1 MLTGLGN
8 GCSYVTKKKLKEVLT
23 EVLFPEGHSH
33 SNMEEVRV
41 SIAVVFLNSNLM
53 YIIL

>member
-8 GCSYVTKKKLKEVLT
+8 GCSYVAKLQEVLT